1 MKIVASPS
9 SVAFM
14 VRVGGSKMS
23 ARLPD
28 FALIGRSFPSEA
40 FEPLYQALLHAR
52 RERLDRDPVWDRAL
66 RGVREWRGSGERV
79 DVPMRLPV

>member
-1 MKIVASPS
+1 
-9 SVAFM
+9 
-14 VRVGGSKMS
+14 MS

-40 FEPLYQALLHAR
+40 FEPLYQASLNAR
-52 RERLDRDPVWDRAL
+52 RERLGRDQVWDRAL

-79 DVPMRLPV
+79 DVPMRLPA